1 MCNICAPSPLQI
13 GVMEA
18 LVGSSLV
25 GIVYALFSGQPLSIM
40 GITGPTA
47 LFEGL
52 VYFVT
57 RCSNRSSIHRFHHQ

>member
-1 MCNICAPSPLQI
+1 
-13 GVMEA
+13 MEA

-25 GIVYALFSGQPLSIM
+25 GVVYSIFSGQPLSIM

-52 VYFVT
+52 VYWVST
-57 RCSNRSSIHRFHHQ
+57 E

>member
-1 MCNICAPSPLQI
+1 
-13 GVMEA
+13 MEA
-18 LVGSSLV
+18 LIGSSLV
-25 GIVYALFSGQPLSIM
+25 GVVYALLSGQPLSIM

-57 RCSNRSSIHRFHHQ
+57 RHV